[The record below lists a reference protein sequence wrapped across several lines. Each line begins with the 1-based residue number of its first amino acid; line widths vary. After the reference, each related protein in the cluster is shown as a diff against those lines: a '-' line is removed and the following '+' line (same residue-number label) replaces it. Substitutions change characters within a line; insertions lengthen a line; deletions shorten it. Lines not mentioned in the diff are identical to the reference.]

1 MNTFDLLNLG
11 YSMPCGVP
19 NFHSL
24 VNKKRQL
31 SSFGSQMI
39 ELFGRS
45 QPVNN
50 SAGSARNPQIE
61 KITIQLAGKNCV
73 YTGGMKGERVNQ
85 NVYVEYTED
94 STEDD
99 PVVRISGEADSGHFD
114 FICHINDINPRNA
127 SYAELSALYG
137 HLMKNGAFGSTGGVA
152 VTPSGYEFFG
162 SRDMLKKQDFIAGIS
177 DLSVSDR
184 IDPRERAN
192 AKYMLQVYQDFI
204 QQGTNEVV

>member
-1 MNTFDLLNLG
+1 MNTFDLLDLG
-11 YSMPCGVP
+11 YSMPRGIP
-19 NFHSL
+19 NFNSL
-24 VNKKRQL
+24 VNGSGRL
-31 SSFGSQMI
+31 SAFGSQ
-39 ELFGRS
+39 LDQLSGRA
-45 QPVNN
+45 QLANHL
-50 SAGSARNPQIE
+50 GSARSSQVE
-61 KITIQLAGKNCV
+61 RITIYLPGENCI

-99 PVVRISGEADSGHFD
+99 PIVRIKGEADSGHFD
-114 FICHINDINPRNA
+114 FICHINDIDPRNA
-127 SYAELSALYG
+127 SYAEMSALYG
-137 HLMKNGAFGSTGGVA
+137 YLVKTGAFGNTNGTA
-152 VTPSGYEFFG
+152 VTPCGYEFFG